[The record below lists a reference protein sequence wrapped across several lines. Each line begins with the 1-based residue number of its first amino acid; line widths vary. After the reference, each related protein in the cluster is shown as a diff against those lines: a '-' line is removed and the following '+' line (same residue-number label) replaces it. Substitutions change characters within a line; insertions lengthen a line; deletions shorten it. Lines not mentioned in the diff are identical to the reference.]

1 MTFLEKIKPHLISDD
16 ILIQETVLHALHD
29 YPNVP
34 EEWTVAL
41 LKEAFKNKEKQSSIL
56 IYVEKQTINEE
67 AVQILLEN
75 LPKMDQSG
83 NHLAINLLDHL
94 EPELALKY
102 MEPLKRYINEDTWA
116 LYKLI
121 LHGSKEVIYE
131 EYAKTIN
138 TLDRAD
144 SFQHDLFIK
153 AKKLAKCL
161 VQNNWITPEEI
172 ASVIEDELKEQW
184 FSFSGILSVYM
195 IGLLK
200 LSQFIPVLADL
211 LVRDDDILLEEA
223 AFALIGFQNDDV
235 VKEVAPYL
243 KKPESIIF
251 ATSVVENIKT
261 ELAVKVL
268 REAYRAAEE
277 LGDQDLLIEA
287 LCHQLSKAALPEI
300 STHMENEY
308 LSGMVDI
315 EQVVYSYYSILEEQH
330 PELEEWKHAAFE
342 SEMDY
347 RNAQEQTNLLQSLP
361 IRNENQVGRN
371 DPCPCGS
378 GKKYKKCCGK

>member
-1 MTFLEKIKPHLISDD
+1 MTFLEKIYPHLISDD

-75 LPKMDQSG
+75 IPKMDQSKT
-83 NHLAINLLDHL
+83 HLALNLLDHL

-102 MEPLKRYINEDTWA
+102 MEPLKSYITVDTWA
-116 LYKLI
+116 LYKLL
-121 LHGSKEVIYE
+121 LHGTEEEIYE

-144 SFQHDLFIK
+144 SYQHELFIK

-161 VQNNWITPEEI
+161 VQNNWITAEKI
-172 ASVIEDELKEQW
+172 ASDIENELREQW

-200 LSQFIPVLADL
+200 LSQYIPMLASL
-211 LVRDDDILLEEA
+211 LVRDDDLLLEEA

-235 VKEVAPYL
+235 VKEVVPYL

-261 ELAVKVL
+261 DLAVKVL

-300 STHMENEY
+300 SLHMENEY

-315 EQVVYSYYSILEEQH
+315 EQVVYSYYSILNEQH
-330 PELEEWKHAAFE
+330 PELEVWKHAAFE

-347 RNAQEQTNLLQSLP
+347 RNAQKQTNLLQSVP
-361 IRNENQVGRN
+361 ARNENKVGRN

>member
-1 MTFLEKIKPHLISDD
+1 MTFLEKVKPHLISDD
-16 ILIQETVLHALHD
+16 ILIQETVLHSLHD
-29 YPNVP
+29 YPHVP

-67 AVQILLEN
+67 AVQILIEN
-75 LPKMDQSG
+75 IPRMDQSE

-102 MEPLKRYINEDTWA
+102 IEPLKRYINEDTWG

-121 LHGSKEVIYE
+121 LHGNKEEVHE

-138 TLDRAD
+138 TLNRAD
-144 SFQHDLFIK
+144 SFKHDLFIK

-161 VQNNWITPEEI
+161 VQNNWITAEEI
-172 ASVIEDELKEQW
+172 AFGIENELKEQW

-200 LSQFIPVLADL
+200 LSQFIPMLASL

-235 VKEVAPYL
+235 VKDVTPYL

-261 ELAVKVL
+261 DLAVKVL
-268 REAYRAAEE
+268 RGAYSAAVE
-277 LGDQDLLIEA
+277 LEDQDLLIEA

-300 STHMENEY
+300 SAHMENEY

-315 EQVVYSYYSILEEQH
+315 EQVVYSYYSILDEQH
-330 PELEEWKHAAFE
+330 PELEELNNAAFE
-342 SEMDY
+342 SVMDY
-347 RNAQEQTNLLQSLP
+347 RNAQKQTNLLQSEP
-361 IRNENQVGRN
+361 VRNENKVGRN
-371 DPCPCGS
+371 DPCTCGS

>member
-16 ILIQETVLHALHD
+16 ILIQETVLQALHD

-34 EEWTVAL
+34 EEWTVGL
-41 LKEAFKNKEKQSSIL
+41 LKEAFKNKEKQSSIF

-67 AVQILLEN
+67 AVKILIEN
-75 LPKMDQSG
+75 IPKMDQSK
-83 NHLAINLLDHL
+83 NHLAQNLLNHV
-94 EPELALKY
+94 EPEIALKY
-102 MEPLKRYINEDTWA
+102 REPLNRYINEDTWA
-116 LYKLI
+116 LYELI
-121 LHGSKEVIYE
+121 LYGTEKDVYE
-131 EYAKTIN
+131 EYANTIN

-144 SFQHDLFIK
+144 SYQHDSFIK

-161 VQNNWITPEEI
+161 VQNNWITAEEI
-172 ASVIEDELKEQW
+172 ALDIEDELKEEW

-195 IGLLK
+195 IGQLN
-200 LSQFIPVLADL
+200 LSQFIPMLARL

-223 AFALIGFQNDDV
+223 SFALIGFQNDDV

-243 KKPESIIF
+243 KKSESIIY

-261 ELAVKVL
+261 DLAVKVL

-277 LGDQDLLIEA
+277 LEDQDILIEA
-287 LCHQLSKAALPEI
+287 LCHQLSKEALPEI
-300 STHMENEY
+300 TAHMENEY
-308 LSGMVDI
+308 LSGLVDI
-315 EQVVYSYYSILEEQH
+315 EQVVYSYYSILGEQH
-330 PELEEWKHAAFE
+330 HELEEWKQAALE
-342 SEMDY
+342 SEMDF
-347 RNAQEQTNLLQSLP
+347 RNTQKQSNLLQSGP
-361 IRNENQVGRN
+361 VHNENKVGRN